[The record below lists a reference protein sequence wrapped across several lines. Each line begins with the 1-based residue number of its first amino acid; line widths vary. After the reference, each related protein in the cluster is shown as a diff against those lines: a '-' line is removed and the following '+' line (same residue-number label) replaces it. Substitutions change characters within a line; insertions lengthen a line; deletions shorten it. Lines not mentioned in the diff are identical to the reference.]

1 MRVKQAA
8 ARLLKK
14 YNADKLFD
22 KKEASRFVLDTLKAA
37 GCPRAQHLLGF
48 DAWFKQLDMGKKG
61 KLEMASMT
69 SLALKVAKF
78 STRERGRP
86 RSVATKPEHEL
97 SSSQLPYTIMKAVD

>member
-1 MRVKQAA
+1 MRVKQAS

-22 KKEASRFVLDTLKAA
+22 KKEASRFVIDVLKQA

-48 DAWFKQLDMGKKG
+48 DAWFKQLDIGKKG

-69 SLALKVAKF
+69 SLAIKVAKF
-78 STRERGRP
+78 STREKGRA
-86 RSVATKPEHEL
+86 RSVSSKPEHEL
-97 SSSQLPYTIMKAVD
+97 SSS